1 MITAKEMRS
10 PGRKNAGDQIST
22 TGTALCFSRIF
33 EQARCAVCSHPNQ
46 NAARLKK
53 FRGAGE

>member
-10 PGRKNAGDQIST
+10 PRRKNAGDQIST
-22 TGTALCFSRIF
+22 LARPWCFSRIF
-33 EQARCAVCSHPNQ
+33 EQARCAVCSHPKQ
-46 NAARLKK
+46 NAARMKK